1 MYKICSRREC
11 SQLIKTESCRY
22 DSCPDCLG
30 MPGVYKTE
38 LLGVRTSAS
47 ASGLLWGLGFVLL
60 HTLPE
65 FLDLHLTLSPILLLC
80 HAELWKKCP

>member
-1 MYKICSRREC
+1 MYKICSQREC
-11 SQLIKTESCRY
+11 SQLRPRAAGY

-30 MPGVYKTE
+30 MPGVYKTD

-65 FLDLHLTLSPILLLC
+65 FFDLHLTLSPILLLC